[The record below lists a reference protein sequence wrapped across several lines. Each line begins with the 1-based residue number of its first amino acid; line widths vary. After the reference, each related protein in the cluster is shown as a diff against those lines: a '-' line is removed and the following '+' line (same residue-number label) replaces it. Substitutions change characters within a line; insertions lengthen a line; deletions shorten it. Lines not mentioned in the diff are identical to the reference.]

1 MAHRKR
7 RCGDCFVS
15 KKIALFKMEKLKL
28 QELGRM
34 SVAEHKMAQKA
45 PVVIVM
51 DNVRSALNIGSA
63 FRTAD
68 SFALERIVLCGI
80 CATPPNRDILKSALG
95 STESVDW
102 IYVENNAEAVQQL
115 KTDGYI
121 CIAIEQAKG
130 SVSLSDFEI
139 QTDQKYAL
147 IFGNEVDGVADEVM
161 KLVDFCIEIPQ
172 FGTKHSLNVSVCVG
186 ILSWEFGRVFH

>member
-1 MAHRKR
+1 MK
-7 RCGDCFVS
+7 
-15 KKIALFKMEKLKL
+15 KLKL
-28 QELGRM
+28 EELGRV
-34 SVAEHKMAQKA
+34 SVAEHKASEKA
-45 PVVIVM
+45 PIVIVM

-102 IYVENNAEAVQQL
+102 IHVESNAEAVQKL
-115 KTDGYI
+115 KTEGYI
-121 CIAIEQAKG
+121 CVAIEQAEG

-139 QTDQKYAL
+139 DTNQKYAL

-186 ILSWEFGRVFH
+186 ILSWEFGKVFH